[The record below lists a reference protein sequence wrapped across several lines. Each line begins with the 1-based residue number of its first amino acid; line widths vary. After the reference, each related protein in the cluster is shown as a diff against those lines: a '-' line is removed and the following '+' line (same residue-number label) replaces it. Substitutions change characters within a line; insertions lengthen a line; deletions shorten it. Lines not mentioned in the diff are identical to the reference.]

1 LEGAVS
7 EKDSASAALDAD
19 RASIGD
25 RAFDVVAAT
34 VAAYLEK
41 LDDEAKRAA
50 MPRVV
55 ATCPGGDADG
65 VNVKPGNERLPTAA
79 SWERGRVEDGRA
91 RERAAPSPRAAKDLS
106 RAERAVVADAVLRA
120 FEEMRERDERPRR
133 EAEAAAAA
141 KARARRFSESA
152 TQTNDERVHSR
163 VNAEERRE
171 TVRGDVRGVVRPWGG
186 KVASDGVGRKGGGR
200 VVPPPPAASIKR

>member
-1 LEGAVS
+1 MEGAVS

-55 ATCPGGDADG
+55 ATCPGGAADG

-91 RERAAPSPRAAKDLS
+91 RERAAPAPRAAKDLS
-106 RAERAVVADAVLRA
+106 RAERAVVADA
-120 FEEMRERDERPRR
+120 RPRAT
-133 EAEAAAAA
+133 EARRPRFTRASATSARTGR
-141 KARARRFSESA
+141 RARDA
-152 TQTNDERVHSR
+152 TPTPLTRWSR
-163 VNAEERRE
+163 DA
-171 TVRGDVRGVVRPWGG
+171 
-186 KVASDGVGRKGGGR
+186 
-200 VVPPPPAASIKR
+200 KR

>member
-1 LEGAVS
+1 MEGAVS

-55 ATCPGGDADG
+55 AI
-65 VNVKPGNERLPTAA
+65 
-79 SWERGRVEDGRA
+79 GR
-91 RERAAPSPRAAKDLS
+91 
-106 RAERAVVADAVLRA
+106 
-120 FEEMRERDERPRR
+120 
-133 EAEAAAAA
+133 
-141 KARARRFSESA
+141 
-152 TQTNDERVHSR
+152 RVQ
-163 VNAEERRE
+163 
-171 TVRGDVRGVVRPWGG
+171 
-186 KVASDGVGRKGGGR
+186 
-200 VVPPPPAASIKR
+200 